1 MNPFIPSSILQ
12 LLQINQDVQEAS
24 KTFMNESAT
33 KDEVKIAGCLVFV
46 LLYGG
51 RISDTLSDLRCI
63 NYKKLAATTKKLLPE
78 TLPPS
83 EAAAK
88 YYCLRVHLQ
97 VK

>member
-1 MNPFIPSSILQ
+1 MR
-12 LLQINQDVQEAS
+12 LLQKNQDVQEAC
-24 KTFMNESAT
+24 KTCMNESAT
-33 KDEVKIAGCLVFV
+33 KGEVKKAGCLVFV

-51 RISDTLSDLRCI
+51 RISDTLSGLRYI

-78 TLPPS
+78 KLPPS

-88 YYCLRVHLQ
+88 YHCWRVHLQ